1 MNNKFYPLFALAFL
15 ALFSS
20 QAQEIDSSQ
29 IGKKYPYVLPF
40 LGKQAYAKGYKL
52 QLPFGIMANTVLN
65 KQGIVLN
72 DFSMAFTAD
81 PNEVPDFEE
90 LQPISDLIVFGPSE
104 GEIAT
109 FSFRADAWILPFL
122 SVGGYWGK
130 VYGKQTI
137 TLTAPV
143 AIEST
148 TDIRGQYYGFN
159 LLGIVPLGPVSL
171 AADYSWSW
179 TTNERLDKPVLVN
192 VAGIRVIKR
201 FVSNKSPDRF
211 WAIWGGAQF
220 QKLENQTSGKI
231 DLDEAL
237 DLNDELLDDVDMAWD
252 EYKMSPAWD
261 ELTAQEKVQA
271 ELKFQI
277 VRGALEGLAETTVHY
292 KFNKKLVY
300 PWNMLLGANY
310 QLNPRWQFRAEYG
323 FLKSKQQLM
332 VSLNY
337 RFGF

>member
-1 MNNKFYPLFALAFL
+1 MLIRLL
-15 ALFSS
+15 LCFSLTAWCLS
-20 QAQEIDSSQ
+20 SVAQDIDSSQ
-29 IGKKYPYVLPF
+29 IGKEYPYVLPF
-40 LGKQAYAKGYKL
+40 LGKQAYTRGYKL

-65 KQGIVLN
+65 KQGIELD
-72 DFSMAFTAD
+72 DFSMAFT
-81 PNEVPDFEE
+81 NEPDEIPDFEE

-104 GEIAT
+104 GSIAT

-130 VYGKQTI
+130 VYGEQTI
-137 TLTAPV
+137 TLTAPIS
-143 AIEST
+143 IESV
-148 TDIRGQYYGFN
+148 TDIRGEYYGLN
-159 LLGIVPLGPVSL
+159 LLGIVPLGPVAL

-201 FVSNKSPDRF
+201 FVSKKDPDRF

-237 DLNDELLDDVDMAWD
+237 DIDEGKLEEIDQEWE

-261 ELTAQEKVQA
+261 ELSAQEKIQA

-277 VRGALEGLAETTVHY
+277 VRGALEGLSETTVHY
-292 KFNKKLVY
+292 KFNKKLEF
-300 PWNMLLGANY
+300 PWNMLLGANF
-310 QLNPRWQFRAEYG
+310 QLNPHWQFRAEYG
-323 FLKSKQQLM
+323 FLQSKQQLM
-332 VSLNY
+332 VSANY